1 MTGEFSRRSFLK
13 YTALTA
19 VVVAGSSL
27 LTGCGSYS
35 AMQKDV
41 GTINTVLKVVTKL
54 EQVEVEY
61 DAANTTTTIFK
72 LTVTNGPDSILP
84 LNALQVNAENF
95 AVTADG
101 YLAAAGQNLRVTSP
115 DAVNQQVKEGET
127 RTFYVYAKG
136 LNALEKEEV
145 TLTFY
150 PRPQKYSGFNANWV
164 LSKDVL
170 EKKISTPSRT

>member
-1 MTGEFSRRSFLK
+1 MTREFSRRSFLK

-54 EQVEVEY
+54 EQVEY
-61 DAANTTTTIFK
+61 DAANTTTIFK
-72 LTVTNGPDSILP
+72 LTVTNGPDSMLP

-95 AVTADG
+95 TVTADR
-101 YLAAAGQNLRVTSP
+101 YLAADGQNLRVISP
-115 DAVNQQVKEGET
+115 DALDQQVKKGET
-127 RTFYVYAKG
+127 CTYYVYAEG
-136 LNALEKEEV
+136 LKPLEKEEV

-150 PRPQKYSGFNANWV
+150 PRPQKYGDFNANWM

-170 EKKISTPSRT
+170 EKEISTPSRT

>member
-19 VVVAGSSL
+19 VAVAGSSL
-27 LTGCGSYS
+27 LTGCSGYAPVQTTVPSS
-35 AMQKDV
+35 
-41 GTINTVLKVVTKL
+41 NTVLKVVSTL
-54 EQVEVEY
+54 EQVEY
-61 DAANTTTTIFK
+61 DAANTTTIFK
-72 LTVTNGPDSILP
+72 LTVTNGPDTLLS
-84 LNALQVNAENF
+84 LNALKVTAENF
-95 AVTADG
+95 TVTADG
-101 YLAAAGQNLRVTSP
+101 YLAAEGQNLRVTSP
-115 DAVNQQVKEGET
+115 DALNHQVKEGET

-170 EKKISTPSRT
+170 KDAISTPSRT

>member
-19 VVVAGSSL
+19 VAVAGSSL
-27 LTGCGSYS
+27 LTGCGRYS
-35 AMQKDV
+35 AMQYHV
-41 GTINTVLKVVTKL
+41 GTSNTVLKVVSTL
-54 EQVEVEY
+54 ERVEY
-61 DAANTTTTIFK
+61 DAATTTTTFK
-72 LTVTNGPDSILP
+72 LVVTNGPDTLLS
-84 LNALQVNAENF
+84 LNALKVTAENF

-101 YLAAAGQNLRVTSP
+101 YLAAEGQNLRVTSP
-115 DAVNQQVKEGET
+115 DALNLQVKEGET

-150 PRPQKYSGFNANWV
+150 PRPGGLSDFNANWM
-164 LSKDVL
+164 LTKDVL
-170 EKKISTPSRT
+170 KQEISTPSRT

>member
-19 VVVAGSSL
+19 VAVAGSSL

-35 AMQKDV
+35 AMKYHV
-41 GTINTVLKVVTKL
+41 GTTNTVIKVVTKL
-54 EQVEVEY
+54 EQVEY
-61 DAANTTTTIFK
+61 DAANTTTIFK
-72 LTVTNGPDSILP
+72 LTVTNGPDSMLP

-95 AVTADG
+95 SVTADG
-101 YLAAAGQNLRVTSP
+101 ELFAEGQHLYVTSP

-127 RTFYVYAKG
+127 RTFYVHAEG
-136 LNALEKEEV
+136 LKALEKEEV

-150 PRPQKYSGFNANWV
+150 PRPQKYGDFNANWM

-170 EKKISTPSRT
+170 KEEISTPSRT

>member
-41 GTINTVLKVVTKL
+41 GTTNTVLKVVTKL

-61 DAANTTTTIFK
+61 DAANTTTIFK
-72 LTVTNGPDSILP
+72 LTVTNGPDTLLP

-101 YLAAAGQNLRVTSP
+101 YLAAEGQNLRVTSP

-164 LSKDVL
+164 LSKAVL
-170 EKKISTPSRT
+170 KDAISTPSRT

>member
-54 EQVEVEY
+54 EQVEY
-61 DAANTTTTIFK
+61 DAANTTTIFK
-72 LTVTNGPDSILP
+72 LTVTNGPGSMLP

-95 AVTADG
+95 TVTADR
-101 YLAAAGQNLRVTSP
+101 YLAADGQNLRVTSP
-115 DAVNQQVKEGET
+115 DATDQQVKKGET
-127 RTFYVYAKG
+127 CTYYVYAKG
-136 LNALEKEEV
+136 LKALEKEEV

>member
-19 VVVAGSSL
+19 VAVAGSSL

-35 AMQKDV
+35 AMQYHV
-41 GTINTVLKVVTKL
+41 GTSNKVLKVVSTL
-54 EQVEVEY
+54 ERVEY
-61 DAANTTTTIFK
+61 DAVTNTTIFK
-72 LTVTNGPDSILP
+72 LVVTNGPDALLS
-84 LNALQVNAENF
+84 LNALKVTAENF
-95 AVTADG
+95 TVTADG
-101 YLAAAGQNLRVTSP
+101 YLAAEGQNLRVTSP
-115 DAVNQQVKEGET
+115 DALNHQVKEGET

-150 PRPQKYSGFNANWV
+150 PRPQKYSGFDANWV

-170 EKKISTPSRT
+170 KEEISTPSRT

>member
-1 MTGEFSRRSFLK
+1 MTREFSRRSFLK

-54 EQVEVEY
+54 EQVEY
-61 DAANTTTTIFK
+61 DAANTTTIFK
-72 LTVTNGPDSILP
+72 LTVTNGPGSMLP
-84 LNALQVNAENF
+84 LNALKVNAENF
-95 AVTADG
+95 TVTADG
-101 YLAAAGQNLRVTSP
+101 ELFANGQHLYVTSP
-115 DAVNQQVKEGET
+115 DATDQQIQKGET
-127 RTFYVYAKG
+127 RTFYVHAEG
-136 LNALEKEEV
+136 LKALKKEEV

-170 EKKISTPSRT
+170 KDAISTPSRT

>member
-19 VVVAGSSL
+19 VAVAGSSL
-27 LTGCGSYS
+27 LSGCGSYS

-54 EQVEVEY
+54 EKVVY
-61 DAANTTTTIFK
+61 DELNNTTIFE
-72 LTVTNGPDSILP
+72 LTVTNGPNSMLP

-95 AVTADG
+95 TVTADG
-101 YLAAAGQNLRVTSP
+101 YLAADGQNLRVISP
-115 DAVNQQVKEGET
+115 DALDQQVKKGET
-127 RTFYVYAKG
+127 CTYYVYAEDLK
-136 LNALEKEEV
+136 ALEKEEV

>member
-19 VVVAGSSL
+19 VAVAGSSL

-41 GTINTVLKVVTKL
+41 GTTNTVLKVVTKL
-54 EQVEVEY
+54 EQVEY
-61 DAANTTTTIFK
+61 DAANTTTIFK
-72 LTVTNGPDSILP
+72 LTVTNGPGSMLP
-84 LNALQVNAENF
+84 LNALQVDAGNF

-101 YLAAAGQNLRVTSP
+101 DLFAKGQHLYVTSP
-115 DAVNQQVKEGET
+115 DATDKQVKKGET
-127 RTFYVYAKG
+127 RTYYVHAEG
-136 LNALEKEEV
+136 LKALEKEEV

-150 PRPQKYSGFNANWV
+150 PRPQNLIDFNANWV

-170 EKKISTPSRT
+170 KDAISTSSRT

>member
-1 MTGEFSRRSFLK
+1 MTREFSRRSFLK

-41 GTINTVLKVVTKL
+41 GTTNTVLKVVTKL
-54 EQVEVEY
+54 EQVEY
-61 DAANTTTTIFK
+61 DAANTTTIFK
-72 LTVTNGPDSILP
+72 LTVTNGPGSMLP

-95 AVTADG
+95 TVTADG
-101 YLAAAGQNLRVTSP
+101 YLAADGQNLRVTSP
-115 DAVNQQVKEGET
+115 DATDQQVKKGET
-127 RTFYVYAKG
+127 CTYYVYAKG

-170 EKKISTPSRT
+170 KDAISTPSRT

>member
-19 VVVAGSSL
+19 VAVAGSSL

-35 AMQKDV
+35 AMKYHV
-41 GTINTVLKVVTKL
+41 GTTNTVIKVVTKL
-54 EQVEVEY
+54 EQVEY
-61 DAANTTTTIFK
+61 DEANTTTIFK
-72 LTVTNGPDSILP
+72 LTVTNGPDFILP

-170 EKKISTPSRT
+170 KDAISTPSRT

>member
-35 AMQKDV
+35 AVQTTV
-41 GTINTVLKVVTKL
+41 PSTNTVLKVVTELK
-54 EQVEVEY
+54 QVEY
-61 DAANTTTTIFK
+61 DAANTTIFK
-72 LTVTNGPDSILP
+72 LTVTNGPDTLLP

-127 RTFYVYAKG
+127 RTFYVYAEG
-136 LNALEKEEV
+136 LKALEKEEV

-170 EKKISTPSRT
+170 KKEISTSSRT

>member
-19 VVVAGSSL
+19 VAVAGSSL

-35 AMQKDV
+35 AMQYHV
-41 GTINTVLKVVTKL
+41 GTTNTVLKVVTKL
-54 EQVEVEY
+54 EQVEY

-127 RTFYVYAKG
+127 RTFYVYAEG

-170 EKKISTPSRT
+170 KKEISTSSRT

>member
-27 LTGCGSYS
+27 LTGFGSYS

-41 GTINTVLKVVTKL
+41 GTKNTVLKVVTKL
-54 EQVEVEY
+54 EQVEY
-61 DAANTTTTIFK
+61 DAANTTTIFK

-95 AVTADG
+95 AVTADR

-127 RTFYVYAKG
+127 RTFYVHAEG
-136 LNALEKEEV
+136 LKALEKEEV

>member
-54 EQVEVEY
+54 EQVEY
-61 DAANTTTTIFK
+61 DELNYTTIFK
-72 LTVTNGPDSILP
+72 LTVTNGPNSLLP
-84 LNALQVNAENF
+84 LNALQVNEENF

-115 DAVNQQVKEGET
+115 DATDQQVKKGET
-127 RTFYVYAKG
+127 CTYYVYAKG
-136 LNALEKEEV
+136 LKALEKEEV

-170 EKKISTPSRT
+170 KDAISTPSRT